1 MSSIN
6 SVRKLQLLNF
16 SMKNKKIKN
25 LKDGEKKWPDIGTY
39 TYYCYSQV
47 VTVYLQLVTSV
58 LPYHLKT
65 LLNINNGVFFTK
77 IDLQSQI
84 FWYFYSFCW
93 VLLKQLTLNIFMLT
107 LKYADFFLGANCE
120 VSGDAVT
127 LQFHLWYHSFSTYLK
142 FSEEL
147 TFTPSFLHVRVR
159 VKRVGNV
166 FRKILRTY

>member
-16 SMKNKKIKN
+16 NMKNKKIKN

-65 LLNINNGVFFTK
+65 LLNINNGVF
-77 IDLQSQI
+77 S
-84 FWYFYSFCW
+84 
-93 VLLKQLTLNIFMLT
+93 
-107 LKYADFFLGANCE
+107 
-120 VSGDAVT
+120 
-127 LQFHLWYHSFSTYLK
+127 
-142 FSEEL
+142 
-147 TFTPSFLHVRVR
+147 
-159 VKRVGNV
+159 
-166 FRKILRTY
+166 RK